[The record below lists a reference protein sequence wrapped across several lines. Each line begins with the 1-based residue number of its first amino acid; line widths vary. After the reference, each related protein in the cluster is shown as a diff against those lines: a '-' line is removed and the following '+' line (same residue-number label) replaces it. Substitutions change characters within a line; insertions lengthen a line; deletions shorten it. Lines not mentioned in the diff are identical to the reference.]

1 MNVKNELIYLNNA
14 ATSWPKPDCV
24 LDAVQEAV
32 RSLPPGQYRSG
43 GSVEQMDV
51 FDECRA
57 LLGKLLGIADSGRI
71 FFTSGATESMNLVLS
86 GLGIPAEQ
94 VITTVTEH
102 NSVLRPLHNL
112 PGIAGNPILLPC
124 DENGVADPAEFEK
137 VVKAA
142 AERNPG
148 LLVLNHCS
156 NVTGA
161 VQDAAAFGEIAK
173 RYGMLFVLDVSQSAG
188 CMEVN
193 ADAWKADGVIF
204 TGHKSLMGVSGTGG
218 FYLREGVPFTPARY
232 GGTGRESE
240 KLVFGPG
247 EAAMEVGTQNVPG
260 ICALRAGA
268 KWILEQDKE
277 SILGQDRIAVSNR
290 NVKPVWEQDTELA
303 LEKVKESTQKKGIE
317 EIWKHERNLR
327 RLAVEVLSEI
337 KGITLYGADL
347 KSPGPVL
354 SFNAD
359 ALSASDLGYILSSS
373 FHIVTRS
380 GLHCTPLI
388 HDCIGSGKTGTV
400 RISFSPFN
408 SEEDVHRLADAL
420 QQILHGIG

>member
-1 MNVKNELIYLNNA
+1 
-14 ATSWPKPDCV
+14 
-24 LDAVQEAV
+24 
-32 RSLPPGQYRSG
+32 
-43 GSVEQMDV
+43 
-51 FDECRA
+51 
-57 LLGKLLGIADSGRI
+57 
-71 FFTSGATESMNLVLS
+71 
-86 GLGIPAEQ
+86 
-94 VITTVTEH
+94 
-102 NSVLRPLHNL
+102 
-112 PGIAGNPILLPC
+112 
-124 DENGVADPAEFEK
+124 
-137 VVKAA
+137 
-142 AERNPG
+142 
-148 LLVLNHCS
+148 
-156 NVTGA
+156 
-161 VQDAAAFGEIAK
+161 
-173 RYGMLFVLDVSQSAG
+173 
-188 CMEVN
+188 
-193 ADAWKADGVIF
+193 
-204 TGHKSLMGVSGTGG
+204 
-218 FYLREGVPFTPARY
+218 
-232 GGTGRESE
+232 
-240 KLVFGPG
+240 
-247 EAAMEVGTQNVPG
+247 MEVGTQNVPG

-277 SILGQDRIAVSNR
+277 LILGQDRIAVSNR

-359 ALSASDLGYILSSS
+359 AMSASDLGYILSSS